1 MSTASKKTTDEPLTM
16 WGLFKKVSSREGRR
30 GLSLAVEMLCALGTR
45 RFTDAKQ
52 LPSGKA
58 MAKK

>member
-1 MSTASKKTTDEPLTM
+1 M

-30 GLSLAVEMLCALGTR
+30 GITVVVELLVALGTR

-52 LPSGKA
+52 LPGG
-58 MAKK
+58 AKKLK